1 MRRNRS
7 MNRDDR
13 DSRGQVE
20 DSKPWENQF
29 EDERDDRGNYS
40 RTANKRKNRN
50 NTVLTT
56 SLLIIFIVIILGTI
70 GLYFLSQKTATKTVE
85 NDADSVEVVT
95 SSEGK
100 RKSSSTHKAKKATSK
115 KEEKQATSTSA
126 ETTSSKSEASS
137 SEVSSSSS
145 VVSSSSAASSSS
157 QEAKQYATVGQGQGI
172 YRVATNNG
180 LTVDQL
186 IQLNPGL
193 STSSQLSPGQQVR
206 IK

>member
-1 MRRNRS
+1 

-20 DSKPWENQF
+20 DNKPWENQF

-115 KEEKQATSTSA
+115 KEEKKATSTSA

-145 VVSSSSAASSSS
+145 EASSSSAASSSS

-172 YRVATNNG
+172 YRVATNNE